1 LASTVITVAASIII
15 FTLMVFSHEFGH
27 FFAAKKSGVTVEE
40 FSIGMGPKI
49 MSWGR
54 KGTRYSLRVFP
65 IGGYVKM
72 LGEEEKAKGEGAYYS
87 KPLGKRMAIILAGPV
102 MNIILA
108 ILLFSIIFYIVGT
121 PTTVID
127 TVMEGYPAEKSGI
140 RPGDRVVYINDQRV
154 ESWEKLQFL
163 VSASKGE
170 RMRVTVSRE
179 GQTVAFDVFPVTD
192 PETGQSIIGITPVA
206 GKSVAGSVR
215 LGIKRS
221 FEVIGLMVSYLGQ
234 LVTGRASAEDV
245 VGAVGVIQLVNQAA
259 KTGILNVMFLAAFLS
274 LNLGVINLLPIP
286 ALDGGKMVFLLLEG
300 VRGKPIDIEKE
311 GLIHFI
317 GFVFL
322 ILLIIMITWRDI
334 SRFNLF

>member
-1 LASTVITVAASIII
+1 MLLTISTIAASVII
-15 FTLMVFSHEFGH
+15 FMLMVLSHEFGH
-27 FFAAKKSGVTVEE
+27 FIVAKKSGVTVEE
-40 FSIGMGPKI
+40 FSIGMGPKLK
-49 MSWGR
+49 SWEH
-54 KGTRYSLRVFP
+54 KGTNYSFRIFP

-72 LGEEEKAKGEGAYYS
+72 LGEEDKAEGEGSYHRKSLA
-87 KPLGKRMAIILAGPV
+87 KRISIILAGPI

-108 ILLFSIIFYIVGT
+108 ILLFSIIFFIMGT

-127 TVMEGYPAEKSGI
+127 TVKGDYPAALAGI
-140 RPGDRVVYINDQRV
+140 KPGDRVVNIDGHRINSWDQ
-154 ESWEKLQFL
+154 LQSL
-163 VSASKGE
+163 VSTSQQEEIEISVDRNGIIH
-170 RMRVTVSRE
+170 TY
-179 GQTVAFDVFPVTD
+179 TVFPVTD
-192 PETGQSIIGITPVA
+192 SQTGQQVIGITPRA
-206 GKSVAGSVR
+206 EKSVIGAIG
-215 LGIKRS
+215 LGVTRS
-221 FEVIGLMVSYLGQ
+221 FAVIGLMVTYLAE
-234 LVTGRASAEDV
+234 LVMGKASAEDV

-300 VRGKPIDIEKE
+300 LRGKPIDIEKE

-322 ILLIIMITWRDI
+322 IMLIIVITWKDI

>member
-1 LASTVITVAASIII
+1 MASTVITAAASIII

-40 FSIGMGPKI
+40 FSLGMGPKI

-127 TVMEGYPAEKSGI
+127 TVMEGYPAEMSGI

-154 ESWEKLQFL
+154 ESWEKLQLL

-192 PETGQSIIGITPVA
+192 PETGQSMIGITPVA
-206 GKSVAGSVR
+206 AKSVAGSLR

-234 LVTGRASAEDV
+234 LVTGKASAEDV

-322 ILLIIMITWRDI
+322 ILLIIMITWKDI

>member
-1 LASTVITVAASIII
+1 LASTVITAAASIII

-40 FSIGMGPKI
+40 FSLGMGPKI

-127 TVMEGYPAEKSGI
+127 TVMEGYPAEMSGI

-154 ESWEKLQFL
+154 ESWEKLQLL

-192 PETGQSIIGITPVA
+192 PETGQSMIGITPVA
-206 GKSVAGSVR
+206 AKSVAGSLR

-234 LVTGRASAEDV
+234 LVTGKASAEDV

-322 ILLIIMITWRDI
+322 ILLIIMITWKDI

>member
-1 LASTVITVAASIII
+1 
-15 FTLMVFSHEFGH
+15 
-27 FFAAKKSGVTVEE
+27 
-40 FSIGMGPKI
+40 
-49 MSWGR
+49 
-54 KGTRYSLRVFP
+54 
-65 IGGYVKM
+65 
-72 LGEEEKAKGEGAYYS
+72 
-87 KPLGKRMAIILAGPV
+87 
-102 MNIILA
+102 
-108 ILLFSIIFYIVGT
+108 
-121 PTTVID
+121 
-127 TVMEGYPAEKSGI
+127 MEGYPAEVSGI
-140 RPGDRVVYINDQRV
+140 RPGDRVVSINGQRV
-154 ESWEKLQFL
+154 ESWERLQLL
-163 VSASKGE
+163 VASSKGE
-170 RMRVTVSRE
+170 RMTVTVNRD
-179 GQTVAFDVFPVTD
+179 GQTVALDVFPVTD
-192 PETGQSIIGITPVA
+192 PETGQSIIGITPMA
-206 GKSVAGSVR
+206 AKSVAGSVR

-322 ILLIIMITWRDI
+322 ILLIIMITWKDI

>member
-1 LASTVITVAASIII
+1 
-15 FTLMVFSHEFGH
+15 
-27 FFAAKKSGVTVEE
+27 
-40 FSIGMGPKI
+40 
-49 MSWGR
+49 
-54 KGTRYSLRVFP
+54 
-65 IGGYVKM
+65 
-72 LGEEEKAKGEGAYYS
+72 
-87 KPLGKRMAIILAGPV
+87 
-102 MNIILA
+102 
-108 ILLFSIIFYIVGT
+108 
-121 PTTVID
+121 
-127 TVMEGYPAEKSGI
+127 MEGYPAEISGI
-140 RPGDRVVYINDQRV
+140 RPGDRVVSINGQRV
-154 ESWEKLQFL
+154 ESWERLQLL
-163 VSASKGE
+163 VASSKGE
-170 RMRVTVSRE
+170 RMTVTVNRD
-179 GQTVAFDVFPVTD
+179 GQTVALDVFPVTD
-192 PETGQSIIGITPVA
+192 PETGQSIIGITPMA
-206 GKSVAGSVR
+206 AKSVAGSVR

-322 ILLIIMITWRDI
+322 ILLIIMITWKDI

>member
-1 LASTVITVAASIII
+1 MASTVITAAASIII

-127 TVMEGYPAEKSGI
+127 KVMEGYPAEKSGI

-154 ESWEKLQFL
+154 ESWEKLQLL

-179 GQTVAFDVFPVTD
+179 GQTIAFDVFPVND

>member
-1 LASTVITVAASIII
+1 MT
-15 FTLMVFSHEFGH
+15 
-27 FFAAKKSGVTVEE
+27 VTVN
-40 FSIGMGPKI
+40 
-49 MSWGR
+49 R
-54 KGTRYSLRVFP
+54 
-65 IGGYVKM
+65 
-72 LGEEEKAKGEGAYYS
+72 
-87 KPLGKRMAIILAGPV
+87 
-102 MNIILA
+102 
-108 ILLFSIIFYIVGT
+108 
-121 PTTVID
+121 D
-127 TVMEGYPAEKSGI
+127 
-140 RPGDRVVYINDQRV
+140 
-154 ESWEKLQFL
+154 
-163 VSASKGE
+163 
-170 RMRVTVSRE
+170 
-179 GQTVAFDVFPVTD
+179 GQTVALDVFPVTD
-192 PETGQSIIGITPVA
+192 PETGQSIIGITPMA
-206 GKSVAGSVR
+206 AKSVAGSVR

-322 ILLIIMITWRDI
+322 ILLIIMITWKDI

>member
-1 LASTVITVAASIII
+1 MASTVITAAASIII

-40 FSIGMGPKI
+40 FSLGMGPKI

-127 TVMEGYPAEKSGI
+127 TVMEGYPAEMSGI

-154 ESWEKLQFL
+154 ESWEKLQLL

-192 PETGQSIIGITPVA
+192 PETGQSMIGITPVA
-206 GKSVAGSVR
+206 AKSVAGSLR

-322 ILLIIMITWRDI
+322 ILLIIMITWKDI

>member
-1 LASTVITVAASIII
+1 MASTVITAAASIII

-40 FSIGMGPKI
+40 FSLGMGPKI

-127 TVMEGYPAEKSGI
+127 TV
-140 RPGDRVVYINDQRV
+140 
-154 ESWEKLQFL
+154 
-163 VSASKGE
+163 
-170 RMRVTVSRE
+170 
-179 GQTVAFDVFPVTD
+179 
-192 PETGQSIIGITPVA
+192 
-206 GKSVAGSVR
+206 
-215 LGIKRS
+215 
-221 FEVIGLMVSYLGQ
+221 
-234 LVTGRASAEDV
+234 
-245 VGAVGVIQLVNQAA
+245 
-259 KTGILNVMFLAAFLS
+259 
-274 LNLGVINLLPIP
+274 
-286 ALDGGKMVFLLLEG
+286 
-300 VRGKPIDIEKE
+300 
-311 GLIHFI
+311 
-317 GFVFL
+317 
-322 ILLIIMITWRDI
+322 
-334 SRFNLF
+334 

>member
-1 LASTVITVAASIII
+1 MASTVITAAASIII

-27 FFAAKKSGVTVEE
+27 FIAAKKSGVTVEE

-49 MSWGR
+49 LSWGR

-72 LGEEEKAKGEGAYYS
+72 LGEEEKANGEGAYYS

-127 TVMEGYPAEKSGI
+127 TVMEGYPAEVSGI
-140 RPGDRVVYINDQRV
+140 RPGDRVVSINGQRV
-154 ESWEKLQFL
+154 ESWESLQLL
-163 VSASKGE
+163 VASSKGE
-170 RMRVTVSRE
+170 RMTVTVNRD
-179 GQTVAFDVFPVTD
+179 GQTVALDVFPVTD
-192 PETGQSIIGITPVA
+192 PETGQSIIGITPMA
-206 GKSVAGSVR
+206 AKSVAGSVR

-322 ILLIIMITWRDI
+322 ILLIIMITWKDI

>member
-1 LASTVITVAASIII
+1 
-15 FTLMVFSHEFGH
+15 MVFSHEFGH

-40 FSIGMGPKI
+40 FSLGMGPKI

-127 TVMEGYPAEKSGI
+127 TVMEGYPAEMSGI

-154 ESWEKLQFL
+154 ESWEKLQLL

-192 PETGQSIIGITPVA
+192 PETGQSMIGITPVA
-206 GKSVAGSVR
+206 AKSVAGSLR

-234 LVTGRASAEDV
+234 LVTGKASAEDV

-322 ILLIIMITWRDI
+322 ILLIIMITWKDI

>member
-1 LASTVITVAASIII
+1 LASTIITAIASVII

-27 FFAAKKSGVTVEE
+27 FIAAKKSGVTVEE

-49 MSWGR
+49 TSWGGR
-54 KGTRYSLRVFP
+54 GTRYSLRVFP

-72 LGEEEKAKGEGAYYS
+72 LGEEEKAEGEGSYYE
-87 KPLGKRMAIILAGPV
+87 KPLLKRMGIILAGPV
-102 MNIILA
+102 MNIVLA
-108 ILLFSIIFYIVGT
+108 ILLFSVIFYIVGT

-127 TVMEGYPAEKSGI
+127 KVMEDYPAALSGI
-140 RPGDRVVYINDQRV
+140 RPGDRILEIDGQDVD
-154 ESWEKLQFL
+154 SWEKLQFL
-163 VSASKGE
+163 VSTSKGE
-170 RMRVTVSRE
+170 KMTVKVDRQGE
-179 GQTVAFDVFPVTD
+179 AITYDVFPVTD
-192 PETGQSIIGITPVA
+192 PETGHRVIGISPVA
-206 GKSVAGSVR
+206 AKNAFASLR
-215 LGIKRS
+215 LGVTRS
-221 FEVIGLMVSYLGQ
+221 FEVIGLMVAYLGQ
-234 LVTGRASAEDV
+234 LVSGKASAEDV

-300 VRGKPIDIEKE
+300 IRGKPIDIEKE

-322 ILLIIMITWRDI
+322 IMLIIVITWKDI
-334 SRFNLF
+334 SRFNIF